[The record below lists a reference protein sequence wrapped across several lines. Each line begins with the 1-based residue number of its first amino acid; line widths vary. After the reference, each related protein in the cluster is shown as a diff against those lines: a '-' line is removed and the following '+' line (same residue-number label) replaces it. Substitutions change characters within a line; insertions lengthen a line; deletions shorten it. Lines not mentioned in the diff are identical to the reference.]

1 MYESVKLLSLAVV
14 NIGIKF
20 ASVKES
26 TVFSSVESVVNESSV
41 TCGESAVEVSVVSS
55 PDSVVNKSVNESVN
69 ESVKSLCV
77 AVVNC
82 MTTSVVVSSVVV
94 ANSVKEFIVVSAES
108 VVNESVNESVKS
120 LCVTFVN

>member
-1 MYESVKLLSLAVV
+1 
-14 NIGIKF
+14 
-20 ASVKES
+20 VKES

-41 TCGESAVEVSVVSS
+41 TCGESAVEVPVVSS
-55 PDSVVNKSVNESVN
+55 PDSVVNKPGKESVN
-69 ESVKSLCV
+69 ESVKPLCV

-82 MTTSVVVSSVVV
+82 MAASVSVSSVVV

-120 LCVTFVN
+120 LCEAVVN